1 MDGIYFLV
9 AFLASVLGKICGMGG
24 GVMIKPVLDACHTAS
39 VAAINFYSGC
49 TVLGMSCWS
58 VGKAAWRRDNLLDF
72 RVSVPLAA
80 GAALGGLL
88 GKEIYCQLASLYT
101 DAEVIGGVQ
110 ALFLFLVNLGD
121 SALHHHK
128 GPLSRKTG
136 PALVP
141 LRCRWIGLGNSGFIF
156 GGLGGG
162 PFNMAVLYYFFS
174 MSTKTAAQ
182 NSLFV
187 ILISQGAGTLKT
199 ILAGDVPDILIPIL
213 VGMIL
218 CGVAGS
224 EVGGRLNRR
233 LSEENVTRLFQWSMV
248 LVLGINLYNM
258 FRFFGLA
265 ASDTCREGTSWMAD
279 CGLLSIS
286 SR

>member
-1 MDGIYFLV
+1 
-9 AFLASVLGKICGMGG
+9 
-24 GVMIKPVLDACHTAS
+24 
-39 VAAINFYSGC
+39 
-49 TVLGMSCWS
+49 
-58 VGKAAWRRDNLLDF
+58 
-72 RVSVPLAA
+72 
-80 GAALGGLL
+80 
-88 GKEIYCQLASLYT
+88 
-101 DAEVIGGVQ
+101 
-110 ALFLFLVNLGD
+110 
-121 SALHHHK
+121 
-128 GPLSRKTG
+128 
-136 PALVP
+136 
-141 LRCRWIGLGNSGFIF
+141 
-156 GGLGGG
+156 
-162 PFNMAVLYYFFS
+162 MAVLYYFFS

-258 FRFFGLA
+258 FRFFG
-265 ASDTCREGTSWMAD
+265 
-279 CGLLSIS
+279 
-286 SR
+286 

>member
-24 GVMIKPVLDACHTAS
+24 GMMIKPVLDACHTAS

-110 ALFLFLVNLGD
+110 ALFLFLATLGTLLYTITKD
-121 SALHHHK
+121 
-128 GPLSRKTG
+128 RF
-136 PALVP
+136 PAKRVRHWSLCVAV
-141 LRCRWIGLGNSGFIF
+141 GLGLGILGSFLGI
-156 GGLGGG
+156 GGG

-258 FRFFGLA
+258 FRFFG
-265 ASDTCREGTSWMAD
+265 
-279 CGLLSIS
+279 
-286 SR
+286 

>member
-1 MDGIYFLV
+1 M
-9 AFLASVLGKICGMGG
+9 
-24 GVMIKPVLDACHTAS
+24 
-39 VAAINFYSGC
+39 
-49 TVLGMSCWS
+49 
-58 VGKAAWRRDNLLDF
+58 
-72 RVSVPLAA
+72 
-80 GAALGGLL
+80 
-88 GKEIYCQLASLYT
+88 
-101 DAEVIGGVQ
+101 IGGVQ
-110 ALFLFLVNLGD
+110 ALFLFLATLGTLLYTITKD
-121 SALHHHK
+121 
-128 GPLSRKTG
+128 RF
-136 PALVP
+136 PAKRVRHWSLCVAV
-141 LRCRWIGLGNSGFIF
+141 GLGLGILGSFLGI
-156 GGLGGG
+156 GGG

-258 FRFFGLA
+258 FRFFG
-265 ASDTCREGTSWMAD
+265 
-279 CGLLSIS
+279 
-286 SR
+286 